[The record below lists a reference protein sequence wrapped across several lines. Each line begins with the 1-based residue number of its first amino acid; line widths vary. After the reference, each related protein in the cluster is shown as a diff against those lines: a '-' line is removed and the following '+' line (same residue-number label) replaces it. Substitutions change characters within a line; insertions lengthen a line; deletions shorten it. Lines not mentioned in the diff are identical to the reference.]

1 MLGLSLETSVSIQ
14 SSTHGVKG
22 NGKLIVVETKDDELI
37 NRIKEDGDIAKETR
51 AKYRYAIQHFKKVNK
66 LQKKHKYYFTFL
78 TPKDFDNFFEVVK
91 QGNFG
96 GFKSQLDAGL
106 EEA

>member
-1 MLGLSLETSVSIQ
+1 LLDPKYNFRYIVGDTGTAYIGNDYFTDVVHRYSLSEAI
-14 SSTHGVKG
+14 
-22 NGKLIVVETKDDELI
+22 
-37 NRIKEDGDIAKETR
+37 EDRVAKTV
-51 AKYRYAIQHFKKVNK
+51 RYVAEDSPDGESEKF
-66 LQKKHKYYFTFL
+66 QKKHKYYFTFL

-106 EEA
+106 KEA